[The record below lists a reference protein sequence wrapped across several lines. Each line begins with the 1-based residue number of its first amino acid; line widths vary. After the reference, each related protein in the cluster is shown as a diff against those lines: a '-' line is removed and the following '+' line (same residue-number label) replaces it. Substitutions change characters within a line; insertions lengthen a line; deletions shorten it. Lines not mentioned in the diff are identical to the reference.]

1 MQQRQCRGSS
11 RPRSDMLPLM
21 IAALASSLVRPAFAT
36 YSGPLSN
43 SMSTS
48 SEFSGYLSS
57 YSYPAPFCIDLN
69 NDGLVDCIIGTGSAS
84 STGFFPNT
92 GSTTAPTFASS
103 TTETCS
109 SSTVYSDTACLDFLS
124 TTKTY
129 VTPWCGVNFAN
140 SGGLVDCIYGT
151 YGGKVLLK
159 VNSGDA
165 STPSFS
171 GSPDDTDLFTWNSIK
186 ASGDSYSAPFCADLD
201 NDSDDDCLIGTQYGY
216 VIYCENEGSS
226 GSPSFSA
233 SGCDDGQSIFGTAP
247 CGTID
252 DSTSYYTKPSCADFD
267 NDGDYDCIVGCNDG
281 TTRKCYYPIL
291 IKSGAFFPTVPLSM
305 PFSCMFSHLSHL
317 LHRLL

>member
-1 MQQRQCRGSS
+1 
-11 RPRSDMLPLM
+11 MLPLM
-21 IAALASSLVRPAFAT
+21 LTALASSLVRPAFAA

-109 SSTVYSDTACLDFLS
+109 SSTDYSDTACLDFLS

-140 SGGLVDCIYGT
+140 SNGLVDCLFGQYNGKIY
-151 YGGKVLLK
+151 LK
-159 VNSGDA
+159 ENQGSASDPDFRWSGAPTSSDLFSFYSSIMNSGD
-165 STPSFS
+165 
-171 GSPDDTDLFTWNSIK
+171 G
-186 ASGDSYSAPFCADLD
+186 YSAPFCADLD
-201 NDSDDDCLIGTQYGY
+201 SDGDDDCLIGTRYGY
-216 VIYCENEGSS
+216 VYYCENTATSTGTYNSWS
-226 GSPSFSA
+226 
-233 SGCDDGQSIFGTAP
+233 CDTSGQSIFGSAP

-252 DSTSYYTKPSCADFD
+252 DSNDYYAKPSCADFD
-267 NDGDYDCIVGCNDG
+267 NDGDYDCIVGCKDG
-281 TTRKCYYPIL
+281 TTRKCSYPIL
-291 IKSGAFFPTVPLSM
+291 TKVELPAIPLSM
-305 PFSCMFSHLSHL
+305 PFSYTFPNLSICL
-317 LHRLL
+317 CVHRLL